1 MVCMGNEFEQ
11 ISAVA
16 QRHYALG
23 CVDVRKW
30 KFASCLSHGSWAACT
45 AALPRHARHAAH
57 GCLNQGM
64 KAHEFRIKAR
74 KAHKAHKTN
83 KAHITNKAHEAHI
96 AVQCVLYK

>member
-1 MVCMGNEFEQ
+1 MGNEFEQ

-30 KFASCLSHGSWAACT
+30 KFASCLLHGSWAACT

-64 KAHEFRIKAR
+64 KAREFRTKAR
-74 KAHKAHKTN
+74 KAHKAHK
-83 KAHITNKAHEAHI
+83 AHKTHKAHEAHI
-96 AVQCVLYK
+96 ALEAHKAPFR